1 MNGLDLTFEGAK
13 IVFRNFAGV
22 GNQFNREGARNF
34 SIVIPSVDAALALYD
49 AGWNVG
55 VKAQKQEDKDAIR
68 ATNDLK
74 ERIQILSD
82 RGVLDDA
89 LFHLKTT
96 VNFNSKRPAEIFLI
110 TEVGKKPVKL
120 DENTVAQLDLADIV
134 SCDIIVS
141 PYAWTSPRGS
151 GITAYLKTMY
161 VLIQQDPFA
170 AKYAYDEEIN

>member
-1 MNGLDLTFEGAK
+1 MDLTFEGAK

-34 SIVIPSVDAALALYD
+34 SIVIPSLEAAMALYE

-55 VKAQKQEDKDAIR
+55 VKAQKQEDKDAIK
-68 ATNDLK
+68 AASGFK
-74 ERIQILSD
+74 EKVQILSD
-82 RGVLDDA
+82 RGALDEA

-96 VNFNSKRPAEIFLI
+96 VNFNSKKPAEIFLV
-110 TEVGKKPVKL
+110 TEMGRKPLKL

-161 VLIQQDPFA
+161 VLIRQDPFA
-170 AKYAYDEEIN
+170 AKYAYNEE

>member
-1 MNGLDLTFEGAK
+1 MNGMDLTFEGAK

-34 SIVIPSVDAALALYD
+34 SIVIPSLEAAMALYE

-55 VKAQKQEDKDAIR
+55 VKAQKQEDKDAIK
-68 ATNDLK
+68 AASGFK
-74 ERIQILSD
+74 EKVQILSD
-82 RGVLDDA
+82 RGVLDEA

-96 VNFNSKRPAEIFLI
+96 VNFNSKKPAEIFLV
-110 TEVGKKPVKL
+110 TEMGRKPLKL

-161 VLIQQDPFA
+161 VLIRQDPFA
-170 AKYAYDEEIN
+170 AKYAYNEEE

>member
-1 MNGLDLTFEGAK
+1 MNGMDLTFEGAK

-34 SIVIPSVDAALALYD
+34 SIVIPSLEAAMALYE

-55 VKAQKQEDKDAIR
+55 VKAQKQEDKDAIK
-68 ATNDLK
+68 AANGFK
-74 ERIQILSD
+74 EKVQILSD
-82 RGVLDDA
+82 RGALDEA

-96 VNFNSKRPAEIFLI
+96 VNFNSKKPAEIFLV
-110 TEVGKKPVKL
+110 TEVGRKPLKL

-151 GITAYLKTMY
+151 GITAYLKMMY
-161 VLIQQDPFA
+161 VLIRQDPFA
-170 AKYAYDEEIN
+170 AKYAYNEE

>member
-1 MNGLDLTFEGAK
+1 MNGMDLTFEGAK

-34 SIVIPSVDAALALYD
+34 SIVIPSLEAAMALYE

-55 VKAQKQEDKDAIR
+55 VKAQKQEDKDAIK
-68 ATNDLK
+68 AASGFK
-74 ERIQILSD
+74 EKVQILSD
-82 RGVLDDA
+82 RGVLDEA

-96 VNFNSKRPAEIFLI
+96 VNFNSKKPAEIFLV
-110 TEVGKKPVKL
+110 TEMGRKPLKL

-161 VLIQQDPFA
+161 VLIRQDPFA
-170 AKYAYDEEIN
+170 AKYAYNEE

>member
-1 MNGLDLTFEGAK
+1 MNGMDLTFEGAK

-34 SIVIPSVDAALALYD
+34 SIVIPSLEAAMALYE

-55 VKAQKQEDKDAIR
+55 VKAQKQEDKDAIK
-68 ATNDLK
+68 AASGFK
-74 ERIQILSD
+74 EKVQILSD
-82 RGVLDDA
+82 RGALDEA

-96 VNFNSKRPAEIFLI
+96 VNFNSKKPAEIFLV
-110 TEVGKKPVKL
+110 TEMGRKPLKL

-161 VLIQQDPFA
+161 VLIRQDPFA
-170 AKYAYDEEIN
+170 AKYAYNEE

>member
-1 MNGLDLTFEGAK
+1 MNGMDLTFEGAK

-34 SIVIPSVDAALALYD
+34 SIVIPSLEAAMALYE

-55 VKAQKQEDKDAIR
+55 VKAQKQEDKDAIK
-68 ATNDLK
+68 AASGFK
-74 ERIQILSD
+74 EKVQILSD
-82 RGVLDDA
+82 RGALDEA

-96 VNFNSKRPAEIFLI
+96 VNFNSKKPAEIFLV
-110 TEVGKKPVKL
+110 TEVGRKPLKL

-161 VLIQQDPFA
+161 VLIRQDPFA
-170 AKYAYDEEIN
+170 AKYAYNEE